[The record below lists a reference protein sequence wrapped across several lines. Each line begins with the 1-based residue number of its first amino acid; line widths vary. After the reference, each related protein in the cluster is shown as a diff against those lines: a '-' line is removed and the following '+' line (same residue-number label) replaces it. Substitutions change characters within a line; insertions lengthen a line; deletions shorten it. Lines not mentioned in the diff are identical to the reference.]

1 MLNTRYLESPLS
13 ELSYAYLS
21 SILLYQY
28 YRNMKVNGILR
39 VEVPSMEEDSIKDTI
54 GAGDSFIAG
63 FLHSVAYTE
72 EGQTSGLKG
81 AIENGVG
88 TLPLHA
94 LCLTFSSL
102 FYFSYR
108 YRLLKA

>member
-1 MLNTRYLESPLS
+1 
-13 ELSYAYLS
+13 
-21 SILLYQY
+21 
-28 YRNMKVNGILR
+28 MKVNGILR

-88 TLPLHA
+88 TK
-94 LCLTFSSL
+94 LCLTFPAL
-102 FYFSYR
+102 FYYYSFR

>member
-1 MLNTRYLESPLS
+1 
-13 ELSYAYLS
+13 
-21 SILLYQY
+21 
-28 YRNMKVNGILR
+28 MKVNGILR

-72 EGQTSGLKG
+72 EGKTSGLNG

-88 TLPLHA
+88 TK
-94 LCLTFSSL
+94 LCLTFPAL
-102 FYFSYR
+102 FYYYSFR

>member
-1 MLNTRYLESPLS
+1 MY
-13 ELSYAYLS
+13 
-21 SILLYQY
+21 
-28 YRNMKVNGILR
+28 GFLR

-72 EGQTSGLKG
+72 EGHTSGLRA

-88 TLPLHA
+88 RKVCAFFIILE
-94 LCLTFSSL
+94 L
-102 FYFSYR
+102 FF
-108 YRLLKA
+108 

>member
-1 MLNTRYLESPLS
+1 M
-13 ELSYAYLS
+13 
-21 SILLYQY
+21 
-28 YRNMKVNGILR
+28 NGILR

-72 EGQTSGLKG
+72 EGQTSGLRG

-88 TLPLHA
+88 TK
-94 LCLTFSSL
+94 LCLTFSSF
-102 FYFSYR
+102 FYYSFR

>member
-72 EGQTSGLKG
+72 EGQASGLKG

-88 TLPLHA
+88 TK
-94 LCLTFSSL
+94 LCLTFSSF
-102 FYFSYR
+102 FYYSFR